1 MRCYHGVTKGV
12 TSFFLYLSAKM
23 ALVTPVTPVTP
34 LFSIYRKNKKNMD
47 FLILFFFIL
56 RYYFRRVTGVTVLL
70 LRESLLIFMSAKILV
85 SFDIFKRNFIVI
97 DLHKSVFVFIYK
109 RNVYAVNPCVSSVD
123 LFLNGAFAV
132 IVLPDSLVL
141 HGP

>member
-1 MRCYHGVTKGV
+1 
-12 TSFFLYLSAKM
+12 
-23 ALVTPVTPVTP
+23 
-34 LFSIYRKNKKNMD
+34 MD

-70 LRESLLIFMSAKILV
+70 LREFLLIFMSAKILV

-97 DLHKSVFVFIYK
+97 DLHKSVFVFVYE
-109 RNVYAVNPCVSSVD
+109 RNIYAVNPCVSSVD
-123 LFLNGAFAV
+123 FFLNGAFAV